1 VELAQAAARR
11 LNEASPVAVTV
22 GAVGPLLDLG
32 QVSGAERQARRCA
45 KALLSLGRAGQ
56 GGTPDELGIY
66 GLLLS
71 EADREQVQC
80 LLVGTL
86 GALEQYDAQRGTVL
100 LKTVERYFQ
109 HDGNAAHTASSLFV
123 HVNTLYQRLDRV
135 DAILGPT
142 WRHGDRA
149 LEIRLAL
156 RLRRLE
162 LGGEHSGAT
171 LTV

>member
-1 VELAQAAARR
+1 MRDLA
-11 LNEASPVAVTV
+11 E
-22 GAVGPLLDLG
+22 
-32 QVSGAERQARRCA
+32 VSSSERQARRCA
-45 KALLSLGRAGQ
+45 RALLCLGRGGQ
-56 GGTPDELGIY
+56 GGTPDELGVY

-71 EADREQVQC
+71 ESGREQVQS
-80 LLVGTL
+80 LLAGTL

-100 LKTVERYFQ
+100 LATVERYFE
-109 HDGNAAHTASSLFV
+109 HEGNAASTASSLFV

-142 WRHGDRA
+142 WRRGDRA

-162 LGGEHSGAT
+162 LAGHDPDAAPGVSRST
-171 LTV
+171 P